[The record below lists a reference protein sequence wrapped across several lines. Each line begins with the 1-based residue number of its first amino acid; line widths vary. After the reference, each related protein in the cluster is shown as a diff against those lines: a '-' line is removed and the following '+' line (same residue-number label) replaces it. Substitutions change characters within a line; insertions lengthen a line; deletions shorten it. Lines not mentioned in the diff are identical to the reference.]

1 MPRMRN
7 TENERNS
14 KVIKA
19 KIKEIEEEMNK
30 PKLLAASVFHFF
42 ERHKNESLTGEKT
55 SGRMK
60 VASEMWQALTEEER
74 KEYKAK
80 WHKLK
85 AEWQTDVVEWEE
97 RNADNPKMMELKAY
111 KVMLE
116 TAKNRGSF

>member
-1 MPRMRN
+1 MS
-7 TENERNS
+7 E
-14 KVIKA
+14 
-19 KIKEIEEEMNK
+19 
-30 PKLLAASVFHFF
+30 
-42 ERHKNESLTGEKT
+42 
-55 SGRMK
+55 RMK

-116 TAKNRGSF
+116 TANKRESF